1 MPKKSLGSAKRKVI
15 FLHPSFCFYAGIWG
29 IIFGIVFGLV
39 VRQRLDLSWAWLIV
53 AGLFLL
59 IALLFANIFMLPL
72 AFCAGFIV
80 ASFRISFDLAG
91 QVQFAELT
99 GNEVTLSGII
109 MEDPD
114 PKDNMMAL
122 RLSQISLRQAART
135 SAVENMWKTS
145 AKLSESGGEL
155 VKNCVKNVEKIG
167 KSCGENVY
175 KYTTDGGKGVQKVL
189 LASVQN
195 AGKMQSSSD
204 EDGEWTKLDG
214 VIYVRLGTTAELE
227 RSDRIILRG
236 KISDGFGTFVGSMY
250 RPKLLEQQK
259 LNPPDLFVQL
269 KNWFSR
275 ATHKFI
281 SSPAAELGLGYLMGM
296 KTGLPADLVTILQIV
311 GMTHVVVASGAHL
324 GILTNMAKRLFGKF
338 SKFAGTFAALL
349 MIVFF
354 VMLVGF
360 TPSMTRAG
368 LVASLSLLV
377 GYAGRKF
384 SPLRLISLV
393 AALTLLIT
401 PINLLN
407 LGWQLSFASFFGI
420 LLLAPRIQ
428 KLLYGGKKVP
438 WLAGMLI
445 TSVATSLVCA
455 PILIYNFGSI
465 SFLSLVANLVILPT
479 LPYAMLLVF
488 LTGIASFWPMLAQ
501 ALGKM
506 AELVLNLHIDL
517 VNFLSEKTMFVLA
530 IEAEEPRIFLLYLPI
545 IMFLVVGAIIQ
556 LKRKV
561 RKMPMQLSSQAVS
574 SIS

>member
-1 MPKKSLGSAKRKVI
+1 MPKKSLGSARRKVI

-29 IIFGIVFGLV
+29 IIFGIVFGSV
-39 VRQRLDLSWAWLIV
+39 VRQPLDLSWAWLIV

-59 IALLFANIFMLPL
+59 IALRFANLFMLPL

-80 ASFRISFDLAG
+80 ASFRINFDLAG
-91 QVQFAELT
+91 QAQFAELA
-99 GNEVTLSGII
+99 GNEVTLSGTI

-122 RLSQISLRQAART
+122 RLSQISLRQAAGAN
-135 SAVENMWKTS
+135 AVENMWKTG
-145 AKLSESGGEL
+145 AKLSESSGKLAE
-155 VKNCVKNVEKIG
+155 NCAKNVEKIDE
-167 KSCGENVY
+167 SCGENVY
-175 KYTTDGGKGVQKVL
+175 KYATNGGKGVQKVL
-189 LASVQN
+189 LASAQKV
-195 AGKMQSSSD
+195 GKMQSSSD
-204 EDGEWTKLDG
+204 EGGEWTKLDG
-214 VIYVRLGTTAELE
+214 VIYVRLSTTAKLE

-259 LNPPDLFVQL
+259 PNPPDFFVQL
-269 KNWFSR
+269 KNWFSQ
-275 ATHKFI
+275 AAHKFI

-296 KTGLPADLVTILQIV
+296 KTGLPADLVTTLQIV

-324 GILTNMAKRLFGKF
+324 GILTNMAKKLFGKF
-338 SKFAGTFAALL
+338 SKFAGIFAALL
-349 MIVFF
+349 MIGFF

-377 GYAGRKF
+377 GYIGRKF

-393 AALTLLIT
+393 GALTLLIT

-420 LLLAPRIQ
+420 LLLVPRIQ

-445 TSVATSLVCA
+445 TSIATSLVCA

-488 LTGIASFWPMLAQ
+488 LTGITSFWPMLAQ
-501 ALGKM
+501 VLGKM
-506 AELVLNLHIDL
+506 AELVLNLHINL

-545 IMFLVVGAIIQ
+545 IMFLVGGAIIQ
-556 LKRKV
+556 LKHKV
-561 RKMPMQLSSQAVS
+561 GKTPLQLSSQA
-574 SIS
+574 ISPIS

>member
-53 AGLFLL
+53 ASLFLL
-59 IALLFANIFMLPL
+59 IALRFANIFMLPL

-80 ASFRISFDLAG
+80 ASFRINFDLTG

-99 GNEVTLSGII
+99 GNEVTLSGTI

-114 PKDNMMAL
+114 PKDNMVVL
-122 RLSQISLRQAART
+122 RLSQISLRQAAGT
-135 SAVENMWKTS
+135 SAVENMWKTG
-145 AKLSESGGEL
+145 AKLSKSGGKL
-155 VKNCVKNVEKIG
+155 AKNVEKIG
-167 KSCGENVY
+167 ENCGENVY

-195 AGKMQSSSD
+195 AGKMQSSSG

-214 VIYVRLGTTAELE
+214 VIYVRLSTTAELE

-259 LNPPDLFVQL
+259 PNPPDLFVQL

-296 KTGLPADLVTILQIV
+296 KTGLPADLVTTLQIV

-377 GYAGRKF
+377 GYVGRKF

-517 VNFLSEKTMFVLA
+517 VNFLSEKTMFVLT

-545 IMFLVVGAIIQ
+545 IMFLVIVAIVQ
-556 LKRKV
+556 LKRKIG
-561 RKMPMQLSSQAVS
+561 KMPMRSSSQATS

>member
-1 MPKKSLGSAKRKVI
+1 MPKRSLGSARRKVI

-39 VRQRLDLSWAWLIV
+39 VRQPLDLSWAWLIV

-59 IALLFANIFMLPL
+59 IALRFANPFMLPL

-80 ASFRISFDLAG
+80 ASFRINFDLAG
-91 QVQFAELT
+91 QAQFAELA
-99 GNEVTLSGII
+99 GNEVTLSGTI

-114 PKDNMMAL
+114 PKDNMIAL
-122 RLSQISLRQAART
+122 RLSQISLRQATGT
-135 SAVENMWKTS
+135 SAVENMWKTG
-145 AKLSESGGEL
+145 AKLSKSSGKLAE
-155 VKNCVKNVEKIG
+155 NCAKNVEKIG
-167 KSCGENVY
+167 ESCGENVY
-175 KYTTDGGKGVQKVL
+175 KNATNGGKGVQKVL
-189 LASVQN
+189 LASAQN
-195 AGKMQSSSD
+195 VGETHSSSD
-204 EDGEWTKLDG
+204 EDGECTKLDG
-214 VIYVRLGTTAELE
+214 VIYVRLSTTAKLE

-250 RPKLLEQQK
+250 RPKMIEQQK
-259 LNPPDLFVQL
+259 PNPPDFFVQL
-269 KNWFSR
+269 KNWFSQ

-296 KTGLPADLVTILQIV
+296 KTGLPADLVTTLQIV

-324 GILTNMAKRLFGKF
+324 GILTNMAKKLFGKF

-349 MIVFF
+349 MIGFF
-354 VMLVGF
+354 VMLVGS

-377 GYAGRKF
+377 GYVGRKF

-445 TSVATSLVCA
+445 TSIATSLVCA

-488 LTGIASFWPMLAQ
+488 LTGITSFWPMLAQ
-501 ALGKM
+501 VLGKM
-506 AELVLNLHIDL
+506 AELVLNLHINL

-545 IMFLVVGAIIQ
+545 IIFLVAGAIIE
-556 LKRKV
+556 LKHKV
-561 RKMPMQLSSQAVS
+561 GKTPLQLSSQA
-574 SIS
+574 ISPIF